1 MPYRTTR
8 KYTAL
13 GFIMLAMISTPA
25 NAGQPTAEM
34 VAKQIE
40 FLQTSDANVDG
51 ILTQAE
57 LSTALKAR
65 FERIDRNDDGVV
77 NTSDAPKFA
86 RAKFQSMINPLMAER
101 DANKDGNLTFQEFS
115 GPALDNFKTADG
127 DNDGQVELQALVNAL
142 SAKANT
148 QGA

>member
-1 MPYRTTR
+1 
-8 KYTAL
+8 
-13 GFIMLAMISTPA
+13 MLAMISTPA
-25 NAGQPTAEM
+25 NAGKPTAKM

-40 FLQTSDANVDG
+40 FLQTSDANADG

-57 LSTALKAR
+57 LSTALKASFQR
-65 FERIDRNDDGVV
+65 VDRNNDGVV

-86 RAKFQSMINPLMAER
+86 RVKFQSKINPIMAER

-115 GPALDNFKTADG
+115 GPALENFKTADG
-127 DNDGQVELQALVNAL
+127 DNDGQVELQALVDAL
-142 SAKANT
+142 SSKAKT